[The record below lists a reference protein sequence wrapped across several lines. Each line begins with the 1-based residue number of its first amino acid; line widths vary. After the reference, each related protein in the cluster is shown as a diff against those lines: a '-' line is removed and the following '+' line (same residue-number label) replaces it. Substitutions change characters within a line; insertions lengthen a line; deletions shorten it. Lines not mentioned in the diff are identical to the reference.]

1 MEALTQDQIR
11 SLEQQLRRDRETAL
25 ADTQDQM
32 RHAEDVDGESLAK
45 YPHDAGDL
53 SEADRELDTNISM
66 AERYSAEVGDIDDA
80 LRRIVEGTYGIC
92 TECEQPIG
100 YPRMQAQPTA
110 KLCIE
115 CQERMEHRPGVGNP
129 PTM

>member
-25 ADTQDQM
+25 ADTQDQL
-32 RHAEDVDGESLAK
+32 RHAEDVDDESLAK
-45 YPHDAGDL
+45 TPHDAGDM
-53 SEADRELDTNISM
+53 SEADRELDTNIAM
-66 AERYSAEVGDIDDA
+66 AERYSAALGDIEDA
-80 LRRIVEGTYGIC
+80 LRRIAEGNYGIC

-100 YPRMQAQPTA
+100 YARLQVQPAA

-115 CQERMEHRPGVGNP
+115 CQERLEHRPGANAP

>member
-1 MEALTQDQIR
+1 MEELTQDQIR
-11 SLEQQLRRDRETAL
+11 TLEQQLRRDREAAL

-32 RHAEDVDGESLAK
+32 RQAEDVDGESLAK
-45 YPHDAGDL
+45 YPHDTGDM

-66 AERYSAEVGDIDDA
+66 AERYSGAVGDIEDA

-92 TECEQPIG
+92 TECGQPIG
-100 YPRMQAQPTA
+100 YPRMQALPTA
-110 KLCIE
+110 KLCIA
-115 CQERMEHRPGVGNP
+115 CQERMEHRPGAMSP

>member
-11 SLEQQLRRDRETAL
+11 SLEQQLRRDRERAL

-32 RHAEDVDGESLAK
+32 RQAEDVDGESLAK
-45 YPHDAGDL
+45 YPHDAGDM

-66 AERYSAEVGDIDDA
+66 AERYSAEVGDIEDA

-110 KLCIE
+110 KLCIA
-115 CQERMEHRPGVGNP
+115 CQERMEQRPGAGSP

>member
-1 MEALTQDQIR
+1 MEALTQQQIQ
-11 SLEQQLRRDRETAL
+11 SLERQLRRDREAAL

-32 RHAEDVDGESLAK
+32 RLAEDVDGESLAK
-45 YPHDAGDL
+45 SPHDTGDM

-66 AERYSAEVGDIDDA
+66 AQRYSAHVGDVDDA

-100 YPRMQAQPTA
+100 YARMQAQPTA
-110 KLCIE
+110 KLCIA
-115 CQERMEHRPGVGNP
+115 CQERMEHRPGAANP
-129 PTM
+129 HTM

>member
-11 SLEQQLRRDRETAL
+11 SLEQQLRKDRERAL
-25 ADTQDQM
+25 ADTQDQV
-32 RHAEDVDGESLAK
+32 RHAEDLEGESLAK
-45 YPHDAGDL
+45 IPHDAGDMA
-53 SEADRELDTNISM
+53 EADRELDTNISM
-66 AERYSAEVGDIDDA
+66 AERYSAAVGDVDDA

-100 YPRMQAQPTA
+100 YPRMQVQPTA
-110 KLCIE
+110 KLCIA
-115 CQERMEHRPGVGNP
+115 CQERLEQRPGAGMP